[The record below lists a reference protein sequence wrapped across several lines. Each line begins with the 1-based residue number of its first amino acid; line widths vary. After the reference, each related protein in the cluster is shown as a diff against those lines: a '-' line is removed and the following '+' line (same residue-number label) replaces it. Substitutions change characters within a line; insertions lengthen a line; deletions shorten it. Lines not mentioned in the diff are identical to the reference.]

1 MHSRRS
7 CSIRARKDSH
17 DQGYETD
24 DELDS
29 DVPECGEMKPVFNHT
44 RKLLH
49 DFPSTLMTPWVA
61 LVVCPFAI
69 AIALMYASL
78 SKAYPPHSLN
88 FEFWA

>member
-1 MHSRRS
+1 MHPSRS
-7 CSIRARKDSH
+7 CSIRARQESL

-29 DVPECGEMKPVFNHT
+29 DVPECGEVKPLFVPA

-49 DFPSTLMTPWVA
+49 DFPSAMITPWAVF
-61 LVVCPFAI
+61 VVCPLAI
-69 AIALMYASL
+69 AIALLYASL